1 VQTTYNRNENSVGGI
16 IPDVAT
22 TDLVIDGAFIDKI
35 IPMLIDAKSEIR
47 ICAYAWRWYMDE
59 PELPMQKFNITLF
72 RKSCDGCKVRIL
84 VDNQSMRDTFKRLG
98 FNVRAV
104 EPTKMLHTKAICID
118 RKSLVIGSHNL
129 TKRAG
134 SDNYEM
140 SIITQ
145 EFEPV
150 EQFIQYF
157 DEMWAS
163 RA

>member
-1 VQTTYNRNENSVGGI
+1 MQTTYNRNENSARGI
-16 IPDVAT
+16 GANAAT
-22 TDLVIDGAFIDKI
+22 TDLVIDGAFVDKI
-35 IPMLIDAKSEIR
+35 IPMINDAKTEIR

-59 PELPMQKFNITLF
+59 PELPMQKFNIALF
-72 RKSCDGCKVRIL
+72 RKSCNGCKVRIL
-84 VDNQSMRDTFKRLG
+84 VDNQSMRENFKRLG

-118 RKSLVIGSHNL
+118 KKSLVIGSHNL

-150 EQFIQYF
+150 EQFIEYF
-157 DEMWAS
+157 DAMWGS